1 MQTTKTSHFT
11 CQQNLSSVY
20 FSRAKFQLVSYN
32 FSLAM
37 IWQITY
43 THKLPKPCSATLSH
57 VEFSCTV
64 EGPFSWLIFTHLA
77 PLMKQINRLRSHLLS
92 YVDLLTFKRSRI
104 FGLSSMICRAAWH
117 LCKICPLIY
126 GCYENSDLENTDL
139 RPLGVSKIQTP
150 RKTQTPG
157 CLENS
162 DPPKNS
168 DPWVSRKISRQTPR
182 NTQTPGCLE
191 NSDPQYFSNITT
203 NYSHRAASL
212 SFATTEA
219 NGFAEISPERKFALA
234 KSRQN
239 QIFDLEQWSFV
250 PTSDHERF
258 DCSRGNHI
266 LDKKGYFGTRVIT
279 PQTNN
284 RDSHKLLFLFPV
296 LPVPSARTLVIQD
309 KGSIN
314 WRKVIL

>member
-43 THKLPKPCSATLSH
+43 THKPPKPCSATLSH

-117 LCKICPLIY
+117 LGKICPLIY

-150 RKTQTPG
+150 EKLRLLGVSKTQTLRKTQTPG
-157 CLENS
+157 CLEKSLGRPPETLRPLGVSKTQTLNIFQILQLTIVTEQPLS
-162 DPPKNS
+162 LSQPPKRMVLQKYLLS
-168 DPWVSRKISRQTPR
+168 
-182 NTQTPGCLE
+182 E
-191 NSDPQYFSNITT
+191 NSHWQNVDKT
-203 NYSHRAASL
+203 
-212 SFATTEA
+212 
-219 NGFAEISPERKFALA
+219 KFL
-234 KSRQN
+234 
-239 QIFDLEQWSFV
+239 I
-250 PTSDHERF
+250 
-258 DCSRGNHI
+258 
-266 LDKKGYFGTRVIT
+266 
-279 PQTNN
+279 
-284 RDSHKLLFLFPV
+284 
-296 LPVPSARTLVIQD
+296 
-309 KGSIN
+309 
-314 WRKVIL
+314 

>member
-11 CQQNLSSVY
+11 CQQNLSSVC

-117 LCKICPLIY
+117 LGKICPLIY
-126 GCYENSDLENTDL
+126 GCYENSKPRKHRPQTPEKL
-139 RPLGVSKIQTP
+139 RPLGVSKTQTL

-157 CLENS
+157 CLENPTLNIFQILQLTIVTEQPLS
-162 DPPKNS
+162 LLQPPKRMVLQKYLLS
-168 DPWVSRKISRQTPR
+168 
-182 NTQTPGCLE
+182 E
-191 NSDPQYFSNITT
+191 NSHWQNLNKT
-203 NYSHRAASL
+203 
-212 SFATTEA
+212 
-219 NGFAEISPERKFALA
+219 KFL
-234 KSRQN
+234 
-239 QIFDLEQWSFV
+239 I
-250 PTSDHERF
+250 
-258 DCSRGNHI
+258 
-266 LDKKGYFGTRVIT
+266 
-279 PQTNN
+279 
-284 RDSHKLLFLFPV
+284 
-296 LPVPSARTLVIQD
+296 
-309 KGSIN
+309 
-314 WRKVIL
+314 

>member
-117 LCKICPLIY
+117 LGKICPLIY
-126 GCYENSDLENTDL
+126 GCYDYSDLENTDL

-157 CLENS
+157 CLEKSLGRPPETLRPLGVSKTQTLNIFQILQLTIVTEQPLS
-162 DPPKNS
+162 LSQPPKRMVLQKYLLS
-168 DPWVSRKISRQTPR
+168 
-182 NTQTPGCLE
+182 E
-191 NSDPQYFSNITT
+191 NS
-203 NYSHRAASL
+203 HW
-212 SFATTEA
+212 
-219 NGFAEISPERKFALA
+219 
-234 KSRQN
+234 QN
-239 QIFDLEQWSFV
+239 
-250 PTSDHERF
+250 
-258 DCSRGNHI
+258 
-266 LDKKGYFGTRVIT
+266 LDKTK
-279 PQTNN
+279 
-284 RDSHKLLFLFPV
+284 FL
-296 LPVPSARTLVIQD
+296 I
-309 KGSIN
+309 
-314 WRKVIL
+314 

>member
-32 FSLAM
+32 FSFAM

-92 YVDLLTFKRSRI
+92 YVDLLTFKRSQI

-117 LCKICPLIY
+117 LGKIWPLIY

-139 RPLGVSKIQTP
+139 RP
-150 RKTQTPG
+150 
-157 CLENS
+157 
-162 DPPKNS
+162 PKNS
-168 DPWVSRKISRQTPR
+168 DPWVSRKFRPPEKLRPLGVSKTQTLR
-182 NTQTPGCLE
+182 KTQTPGCLE
-191 NSDPQYFSNITT
+191 KSLGRPPETLRPLGVSKTQTLNIFQILQLTIVT
-203 NYSHRAASL
+203 EQPLSL
-212 SFATTEA
+212 SQPPKRMVLQKYLLSE
-219 NGFAEISPERKFALA
+219 NSHW
-234 KSRQN
+234 QN
-239 QIFDLEQWSFV
+239 
-250 PTSDHERF
+250 
-258 DCSRGNHI
+258 
-266 LDKKGYFGTRVIT
+266 LDKTK
-279 PQTNN
+279 
-284 RDSHKLLFLFPV
+284 FL
-296 LPVPSARTLVIQD
+296 I
-309 KGSIN
+309 
-314 WRKVIL
+314 

>member
-1 MQTTKTSHFT
+1 M
-11 CQQNLSSVY
+11 
-20 FSRAKFQLVSYN
+20 
-32 FSLAM
+32 
-37 IWQITY
+37 
-43 THKLPKPCSATLSH
+43 
-57 VEFSCTV
+57 
-64 EGPFSWLIFTHLA
+64 
-77 PLMKQINRLRSHLLS
+77 PL
-92 YVDLLTFKRSRI
+92 
-104 FGLSSMICRAAWH
+104 
-117 LCKICPLIY
+117 
-126 GCYENSDLENTDL
+126 DL
-139 RPLGVSKIQTP
+139 RMLRKLRPRKHSSDP
-150 RKTQTPG
+150 RKTQ
-157 CLENS
+157 
-162 DPPKNS
+162 
-168 DPWVSRKISRQTPR
+168 I
-182 NTQTPGCLE
+182 PGCLE

-203 NYSHRAASL
+203 NYSQRAASL
-212 SFATTEA
+212 SLAATEA
-219 NGFAEISPERKFALA
+219 NGFVEISPEGKYAVA

-250 PTSDHERF
+250 PTGERF

>member
-1 MQTTKTSHFT
+1 MQTMKTSHFT

-43 THKLPKPCSATLSH
+43 THKPPKPCSATLSH

-117 LCKICPLIY
+117 LGKICPLIY

-139 RPLGVSKIQTP
+139 RPPKNSDPWVSRKFRPPETLRPLGVSKIQTP
-150 RKTQTPG
+150 RNTQTPG

-168 DPWVSRKISRQTPR
+168 DPWVSRKPY
-182 NTQTPGCLE
+182 
-191 NSDPQYFSNITT
+191 PQYFSNITT

-234 KSRQN
+234 KSQQN
-239 QIFDLEQWSFV
+239 QIFDLEQ
-250 PTSDHERF
+250 
-258 DCSRGNHI
+258 
-266 LDKKGYFGTRVIT
+266 
-279 PQTNN
+279 
-284 RDSHKLLFLFPV
+284 
-296 LPVPSARTLVIQD
+296 
-309 KGSIN
+309 
-314 WRKVIL
+314 

>member
-1 MQTTKTSHFT
+1 M
-11 CQQNLSSVY
+11 
-20 FSRAKFQLVSYN
+20 
-32 FSLAM
+32 
-37 IWQITY
+37 
-43 THKLPKPCSATLSH
+43 
-57 VEFSCTV
+57 
-64 EGPFSWLIFTHLA
+64 
-77 PLMKQINRLRSHLLS
+77 
-92 YVDLLTFKRSRI
+92 
-104 FGLSSMICRAAWH
+104 
-117 LCKICPLIY
+117 
-126 GCYENSDLENTDL
+126 
-139 RPLGVSKIQTP
+139 
-150 RKTQTPG
+150 
-157 CLENS
+157 
-162 DPPKNS
+162 
-168 DPWVSRKISRQTPR
+168 SRKISRQTPR

-219 NGFAEISPERKFALA
+219 NGFAEISPEQKFALA

-250 PTSDHERF
+250 PTSERF

-314 WRKVIL
+314 WRKVILYLLVCGNKGVFWK

>member
-117 LCKICPLIY
+117 LGKICPLIY
-126 GCYENSDLENTDL
+126 GCYENSKPRKHRPQTPEKL
-139 RPLGVSKIQTP
+139 RPLGVSKTQTL

-162 DPPKNS
+162 DPSKNLDPPKNS
-168 DPWVSRKISRQTPR
+168 DPWVSRKPR
-182 NTQTPGCLE
+182 P
-191 NSDPQYFSNITT
+191 S
-203 NYSHRAASL
+203 
-212 SFATTEA
+212 
-219 NGFAEISPERKFALA
+219 
-234 KSRQN
+234 
-239 QIFDLEQWSFV
+239 IFFKYY
-250 PTSDHERF
+250 
-258 DCSRGNHI
+258 N
-266 LDKKGYFGTRVIT
+266 
-279 PQTNN
+279 
-284 RDSHKLLFLFPV
+284 
-296 LPVPSARTLVIQD
+296 
-309 KGSIN
+309 
-314 WRKVIL
+314 